1 MSIPSNARQTP
12 GLHPY
17 SALTPDLVIEA
28 IEAVGHASDGRV
40 LALNS
45 YENRVYQVGRDDSTP
60 VVVKFYR
67 PGRWSTPAI
76 LEEHEFALE
85 LARAELPVVAPEVH
99 AGRTLFELGG
109 FRYAVYPRQGGR
121 WPELGTKDDRVW
133 MGRFLARIHAIG
145 RMRTF
150 HHRPRLDWRA
160 MGLETADYL
169 LDQGWIPPHL
179 EAAYESLVEDVLGL
193 VERRFAEAT
202 PYRMLRL
209 HGDCHPG
216 NVLWTDAGPH
226 FVDLDDCMTG
236 PAVQDLW
243 MLLSGRPE
251 EMTAQLHDLLE
262 GYAEFADLDYH
273 EISLIEPLRTLR
285 IMHYAGW
292 LARRWDDPAFPRAFP
307 WFEEPKYWEQ
317 HVLDLREQLA
327 AMEEPPLSIL

>member
-1 MSIPSNARQTP
+1 
-12 GLHPY
+12 LHPY
-17 SALTPDLVIEA
+17 STLTPDVVVAA
-28 IEAVGHASDGRV
+28 IEALGHAADGRV

-45 YENRVYQVGRDDSTP
+45 YENRVYQVGREGGAP

-85 LARAELPVVAPEVH
+85 LAAAEIPVVAPEVY
-99 AGRTLFELGG
+99 AGRTLHELAG

-121 WPELGTKDDRVW
+121 WPELATREERQW
-133 MGRFLARIHAIG
+133 MGRFLARIHALG
-145 RMRTF
+145 RARPF
-150 HHRPRLDWRA
+150 RHRPRLDWRVL
-160 MGLETADYL
+160 GRETRHYL
-169 LDQGWIPPHL
+169 LEQGWIPPHL
-179 EAAYESLVEDVLGL
+179 EPAYESVARDALRLVEQ
-193 VERRFAEAT
+193 RFAEAT
-202 PYRMLRL
+202 PYRTLRL

-216 NVLWTDAGPH
+216 NVLWTDSGPH
-226 FVDLDDCMTG
+226 FVDLDDCLSG

-243 MLLSGRPE
+243 MLLSGRRE
-251 EMTAQLHDLLE
+251 EMSQQLGDLLA
-262 GYAEFADLDYH
+262 GYGEFADFDYH
-273 EISLIEPLRTLR
+273 ELALIEPLRTLR

-327 AMEEPPLSIL
+327 AMEEPPLGPDL

>member
-1 MSIPSNARQTP
+1 
-12 GLHPY
+12 
-17 SALTPDLVIEA
+17 
-28 IEAVGHASDGRV
+28 
-40 LALNS
+40 
-45 YENRVYQVGRDDSTP
+45 
-60 VVVKFYR
+60 
-67 PGRWSTPAI
+67 
-76 LEEHEFALE
+76 
-85 LARAELPVVAPEVH
+85 VAPEVH

-121 WPELGTKDDRVW
+121 WPELGTKDERAW

-145 RMRTF
+145 RTRAF

-202 PYRMLRL
+202 PYRTLRL

-251 EMTAQLHDLLE
+251 EMSAQLHDLLE

-327 AMEEPPLSIL
+327 AMEEPSLSNL